1 MVLKASEKV
10 DDCIT
15 CFGGFMTTKELLGAR
30 IKELRRKRGL
40 TQDKLSEMIDIDP
53 KHLSRIEVGGSYPS
67 FETLEKI
74 STALKVELKDFFEFE
89 HQASRQK
96 EITNS
101 INALLK
107 EATPDKMRLVLK
119 VLRAIIR

>member
-1 MVLKASEKV
+1 MGV
-10 DDCIT
+10 
-15 CFGGFMTTKELLGAR
+15 R

-67 FETLEKI
+67 LETLERI
-74 STALKVELKDFFEFE
+74 SIALKVELKDLFEFE
-89 HQASRQK
+89 HHVGRQK
-96 EITNS
+96 ELAGS

-107 EATPDKMRLVLK
+107 EATPDNLPLILK
-119 VLRAIIR
+119 VIRAIIR